1 MYAVRASSAVI
12 IRNTTTSMRAVNKPA
27 AFPVTVRSVK
37 RATFFRNAVLPK
49 RTVIAPTSLCK
60 RLVCN
65 ASDAAA
71 ETETEEIIAD
81 KLDIRVGKVLKAWK
95 HPEADRLFV
104 EEVDVGEEEPRTI
117 CSGLIGYVPEE
128 ELQGRPVVVLCN
140 LKPRNMAG
148 IKSNGMLLAASD
160 EAHETV
166 QLLSPPEDAPIGERI
181 KFGSLDYT
189 QGPADTPNRVQ
200 KKKVFEAVQPD
211 LNTSSERV
219 VRYKELEMLTS
230 TGAVTV
236 ATLAGASVS

>member
-1 MYAVRASSAVI
+1 
-12 IRNTTTSMRAVNKPA
+12 MRALNNPVARPI
-27 AFPVTVRSVK
+27 VTVRSAKKPV
-37 RATFFRNAVLPK
+37 FFQNAVLPK
-49 RTVIAPTSLCK
+49 RTVISPTTLCN

-71 ETETEEIIAD
+71 EVETEEILAD

-117 CSGLIGYVPEE
+117 CSGLFGYVPEE

-166 QLLSPPEDAPIGERI
+166 QLLSPPADAPIGERV
-181 KFGSLDYT
+181 KFGSLDCT
-189 QGPADTPNRVQ
+189 QRPADTPNRVQ

-211 LNTSSERV
+211 LNTSDERV

-230 TGAVTV
+230 TGTVTV